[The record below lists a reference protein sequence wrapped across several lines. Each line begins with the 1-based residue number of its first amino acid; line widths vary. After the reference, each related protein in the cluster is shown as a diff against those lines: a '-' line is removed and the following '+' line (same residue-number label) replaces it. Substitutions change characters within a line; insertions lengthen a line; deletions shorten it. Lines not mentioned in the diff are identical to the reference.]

1 MEVGGGWNTDA
12 GVVLVAV
19 DVSNEISSH
28 AVEWAVQKAVR
39 PNDRLILLA
48 FFRPFQPPKA
58 SSSSSSIFKLRPLS
72 MAENGCNSLSLC
84 HSLKSILK
92 KWSHLHARRTTR
104 GNNITRKQD
113 RSKQIRRNSEE
124 SREKRKWIQEEC
136 VYMIKDLCRKQRVE
150 HVKGKVEICRD
161 TCIDYIADIAE
172 EYNANWVILDWN
184 LKESASYLS
193 GLNCNIVLANH
204 ANPKTL
210 KFINPMPTSTPI
222 EENDD
227 EHKGVEEARHK
238 NQCRRS
244 IKRTPISAGTSTP
257 AQERYTLSYHPTV
270 YQKESKVAQNFSNKG
285 VARTKAIATTTEVK
299 GRRSL
304 DSLSKRSKHRIN
316 IASSPVR
323 KSNREQ
329 EDRVNQNSHPI
340 VQQEESEVTQEMSTN
355 NHRREIRNTPKL
367 PRNYPA
373 SKNTSTSTRQAR
385 GRGPLLPL
393 SRPSKQSISMSSN
406 SDNKSTT
413 DQEDSITLRSHPIV
427 HNNES
432 VVTPKIPTKNLVST
446 KTNNATRAK
455 GKRPSGRAM
464 PVTVKQLPTPP
475 PLCSFCKHKAP
486 EHSKP
491 PRRFSREE
499 VEEATNG
506 YIDANFLGEGGFGSV
521 YRGVLKDG
529 QVVAVK
535 RHRAAGLQGAT
546 EFCTEV
552 EVLSCVQHRNVV
564 KLLGY
569 CVEEEWLLIYEYAC
583 NGSLDKQ
590 LHGNSGHVVI
600 EWKHR
605 QKVAVGSAR
614 GLRYLHEDCRVGCI
628 IHRDFRP
635 KNILL
640 THDFEPMVG
649 DFGLARWQVKDQS
662 AEETRIIGAL
672 GYLAPEYLQT
682 GKITEK
688 TDVYAYG
695 VMLMELITGVKALE
709 LNKREWQ
716 KNLHKLVNS
725 PLENAFAHELIDSR
739 LEGRYDARETEC
751 MMHVAALCISTDPDM
766 RPCMSKVLRMLEED
780 VP

>member
-1 MEVGGGWNTDA
+1 
-12 GVVLVAV
+12 
-19 DVSNEISSH
+19 
-28 AVEWAVQKAVR
+28 
-39 PNDRLILLA
+39 
-48 FFRPFQPPKA
+48 
-58 SSSSSSIFKLRPLS
+58 
-72 MAENGCNSLSLC
+72 
-84 HSLKSILK
+84 
-92 KWSHLHARRTTR
+92 
-104 GNNITRKQD
+104 
-113 RSKQIRRNSEE
+113 
-124 SREKRKWIQEEC
+124 
-136 VYMIKDLCRKQRVE
+136 MIEDLCRKQRVE

-285 VARTKAIATTTEVK
+285 VARTKTIATTTEVK

-323 KSNREQ
+323 KGNREQ

-355 NHRREIRNTPKL
+355 NHRSIKMTTNAGQLKGRRSLDSLFKQNKQRINTSSTFTYFDTSTTRPKEKTLLSPHLLLNQGEIRNTPKL

-432 VVTPKIPTKNLVST
+432 VVTPKIPTKNLAST

-455 GKRPSGRAM
+455 GKRPSGTLTRRSKNKPVASARILENTSTIGRAM

-552 EVLSCVQHRNVV
+552 EVLSCVQHRNLV

-766 RPCMSKVLRMLEED
+766 RPCMSKRFGYAQSTQVGRIARGRYVLAHVAHGAVTRSL
-780 VP
+780 